1 MRRVVTRALPDGRI
15 CSVYPFHVCL
25 KGLEQAILCKDDED
39 YDAMVKVLCV
49 AARRKN
55 VIIIIYAVVSNHCHV
70 AILAVNQKEA
80 DAYSEEIK
88 KAYSMWF
95 SRKYGSQKILKR
107 IEVKAIL
114 LENDWHVR
122 NALAYIPRNALDNC
136 CNIDDYKWSG
146 YRAMFRK
153 SIVNGVALANLN
165 TRDRRRTMHTM
176 DRLDGVPWTLDS
188 EGSLIPSSFCDHTYL
203 EDAFCSD
210 QSFFLKTIGGLN
222 VADTRYQLEER
233 PYAKVSDTELLNTAQ
248 EIAQEWFA
256 KPIEVLSPE
265 QKTRIA
271 SYLDH
276 TRKTTPKQLSRV
288 LGVPPERLEK
298 LLRK

>member
-1 MRRVVTRALPDGRI
+1 MRRVVTRALPDGRV

-55 VIIIIYAVVSNHCHV
+55 VIIIIYVVVSNHCHV

-80 DAYSEEIK
+80 DAFADEIK
-88 KAYSMWF
+88 KAYSMWY
-95 SRKYGSQKILKR
+95 SRKYGSQKILRR
-107 IEVKAIL
+107 IEIKAIL
-114 LENDWHVR
+114 LDNDWHVR

-136 CNIDDYKWSG
+136 CNIDEYKWSG
-146 YRAMFRK
+146 YRAMFQD
-153 SIVNGVALANLN
+153 SIADGIAVAGMKA
-165 TRDRRRTMHTM
+165 RDRRRVMHTM
-176 DRLDGVPWTLDS
+176 DDLDKVPWRLDS
-188 EGSLIPSSFCDHTYL
+188 EGSLIPSTFCDHTYL

-210 QSFFLKTIGGLN
+210 QAFFLKTIGGLN
-222 VADTRYQLEER
+222 VADMRFRLEES
-233 PYAKVSDTELLNTAQ
+233 PYAKVSDNELLDTARNLTL
-248 EIAQEWFA
+248 EWFA

>member
-210 QSFFLKTIGGLN
+210 QAFFLKTIGGLN
-222 VADTRYQLEER
+222 VADTRYKLEER
-233 PYAKVSDTELLNTAQ
+233 PYARVSDTELLNTAQ

>member
-222 VADTRYQLEER
+222 VADTRYKLEER
-233 PYAKVSDTELLNTAQ
+233 PYARVSDTELLNTAQ
-248 EIAQEWFA
+248 KIAQEWFA

>member
-222 VADTRYQLEER
+222 VADTRYKLEER
-233 PYAKVSDTELLNTAQ
+233 PYARVSDTELLNTAQ

>member
-222 VADTRYQLEER
+222 VADTRYKLEER
-233 PYAKVSDTELLNTAQ
+233 PYARVSDTELLNTAQ
-248 EIAQEWFA
+248 GIAQEWFA